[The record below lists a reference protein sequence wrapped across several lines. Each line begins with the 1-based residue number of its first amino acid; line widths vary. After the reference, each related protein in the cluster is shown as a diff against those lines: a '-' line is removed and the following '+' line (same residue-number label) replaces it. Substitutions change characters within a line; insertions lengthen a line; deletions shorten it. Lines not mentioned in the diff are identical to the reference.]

1 MADEE
6 ARKAQYEYKANS
18 NLVLQADLR
27 LIDRRGRDE
36 ATGEVMTLQG
46 KLLGTKMGDK
56 CKFLTIFELLSQ
68 IHAFLQSY
76 CSPQPH
82 LKFEKSLKYGLASF
96 LKEKMWLDNVS

>member
-36 ATGEVMTLQG
+36 ATGEVMSLQG

-56 CKFLTIFELLSQ
+56 CKILQTVFDNLWVVKPNSCIFSKLLLTPTPF
-68 IHAFLQSY
+68 
-76 CSPQPH
+76 
-82 LKFEKSLKYGLASF
+82 
-96 LKEKMWLDNVS
+96 

>member
-36 ATGEVMTLQG
+36 ATGEVMSLQG

-56 CKFLTIFELLSQ
+56 CKFLSTVFELLSQ
-68 IHAFLQSY
+68 IHAILQNY
-76 CSPQPH
+76 CSSQSR
-82 LKFEKSLKYGLASF
+82 LKFKKNLKDGLAAF
-96 LKEKMWLDNVS
+96 

>member
-36 ATGEVMTLQG
+36 ATGEVMSLQG

-56 CKFLTIFELLSQ
+56 CKLLSTVFELLSQ
-68 IHAFLQSY
+68 IHAFLHTYLSLITI
-76 CSPQPH
+76 P
-82 LKFEKSLKYGLASF
+82 FEIQ
-96 LKEKMWLDNVS
+96 EKLEVWSCMS

>member
-36 ATGEVMTLQG
+36 ATGEVMSLQG

-56 CKFLTIFELLSQ
+56 CKFLSTVCELLNQ
-68 IHAFLQSY
+68 IHAFFTKLLLITIPSVE
-76 CSPQPH
+76 SR
-82 LKFEKSLKYGLASF
+82 LKFKKSI
-96 LKEKMWLDNVS
+96 

>member
-36 ATGEVMTLQG
+36 ATGEVMSLQG

-56 CKFLTIFELLSQ
+56 CKFLSAVFELFSQ

-76 CSPQPH
+76 CSSQSH
-82 LKFEKSLKYGLASF
+82 LKFKKS
-96 LKEKMWLDNVS
+96 

>member
-36 ATGEVMTLQG
+36 ATGEVMSLQG

-56 CKFLTIFELLSQ
+56 CKLLSTVFELLSQ
-68 IHAFLQSY
+68 IHAFLQSS
-76 CSPQPH
+76 CSSQSR
-82 LKFEKSLKYGLASF
+82 LKFKKNLKDGLAAF
-96 LKEKMWLDNVS
+96 

>member
-36 ATGEVMTLQG
+36 ATGEVMSLQG

-56 CKFLTIFELLSQ
+56 CKFLSTVFELLSQ
-68 IHAFLQSY
+68 IHAFFTKLLLITIPSVE
-76 CSPQPH
+76 SR
-82 LKFEKSLKYGLASF
+82 LKFKKSI
-96 LKEKMWLDNVS
+96 

>member
-36 ATGEVMTLQG
+36 ATGEVMSLQG

-56 CKFLTIFELLSQ
+56 CKILPTVFD
-68 IHAFLQSY
+68 
-76 CSPQPH
+76 
-82 LKFEKSLKYGLASF
+82 SF
-96 LKEKMWLDNVS
+96 

>member
-36 ATGEVMTLQG
+36 ATGEVMSLQG

-56 CKFLTIFELLSQ
+56 CKILLTVFELLSQ
-68 IHAFLQSY
+68 IHAFLQCY
-76 CSPQPH
+76 CSPYYPI
-82 LKFEKSLKYGLASF
+82 
-96 LKEKMWLDNVS
+96 

>member
-56 CKFLTIFELLSQ
+56 CKFFIDSFWQIFELLSQ

-76 CSPQPH
+76 YSPQQR
-82 LKFEKSLKYGLASF
+82 LKFEKRLKYCH
-96 LKEKMWLDNVS
+96 

>member
-36 ATGEVMTLQG
+36 ATGEVMSLQG

-56 CKFLTIFELLSQ
+56 CKILQTVLDNLFLT
-68 IHAFLQSY
+68 
-76 CSPQPH
+76 
-82 LKFEKSLKYGLASF
+82 KS
-96 LKEKMWLDNVS
+96 DN

>member
-36 ATGEVMTLQG
+36 ATGEVMSLQG

-56 CKFLTIFELLSQ
+56 CKFLSTVFELLSQ
-68 IHAFLQSY
+68 IHAFLHTY
-76 CSPQPH
+76 LLLITIP
-82 LKFEKSLKYGLASF
+82 FEIQ
-96 LKEKMWLDNVS
+96 EKLEVWPCMS

>member
-36 ATGEVMTLQG
+36 ATGEVMSLQG

-56 CKFLTIFELLSQ
+56 CKILTISELLNR
-68 IHAFLQSY
+68 IHAFFQSY
-76 CSPQPH
+76 CSPQH
-82 LKFEKSLKYGLASF
+82 RLKFEKSLEYGLAPF
-96 LKEKMWLDNVS
+96 LKEKMCLEI